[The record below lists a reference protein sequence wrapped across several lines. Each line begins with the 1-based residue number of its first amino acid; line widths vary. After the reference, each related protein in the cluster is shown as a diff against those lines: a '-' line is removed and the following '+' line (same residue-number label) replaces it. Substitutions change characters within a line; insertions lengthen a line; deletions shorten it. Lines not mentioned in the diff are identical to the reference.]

1 MSIKDIEYI
10 NNLVRELISLP
21 RETEWVEFKHNNDDP
36 QTIGE
41 YISALSNSAALLAR
55 PKAYMLWGIEDKT
68 QKVIGTS
75 FSYGAAK
82 KGAEALE
89 AWLARMLSPR
99 INFRFYETELEGK
112 KITLL

>member
-55 PKAYMLWGIEDKT
+55 PK
-68 QKVIGTS
+68 S
-75 FSYGAAK
+75 
-82 KGAEALE
+82 
-89 AWLARMLSPR
+89 
-99 INFRFYETELEGK
+99 
-112 KITLL
+112 